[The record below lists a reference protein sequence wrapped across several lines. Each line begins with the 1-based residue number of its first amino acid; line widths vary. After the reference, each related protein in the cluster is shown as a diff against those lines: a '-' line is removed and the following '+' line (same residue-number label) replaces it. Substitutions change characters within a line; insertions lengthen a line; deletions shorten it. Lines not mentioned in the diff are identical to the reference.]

1 MRFGTFLSQ
10 ESSKLAKLPSDTT
23 HYLIPFT
30 DVAAKFME
38 VIEFEEISGVIFPQ
52 TAVNQIQQSSLK
64 HYRYTVQVY
73 NVHCTLY
80 IPGSNG
86 IFMLLTTIVHCTL
99 YSTTV
104 VLPGAFAVISE
115 ILQTVQSSSQM
126 SSSR

>member
-86 IFMLLTTIVHCTL
+86 IFMLLTTIV
-99 YSTTV
+99 
-104 VLPGAFAVISE
+104 LPGAYAVTSE